1 MAAILVCAL
10 IVIALLLLLL
20 FYEIRLGFP
29 FGFVLQLKHYLK
41 YILWSTY
48 FKNYC
53 RWVTASGRQRL
64 LSMKEKKIN
73 VLFRDVEGRQN
84 FACDRKTSSFH

>member
-1 MAAILVCAL
+1 MAVILVCAL

-48 FKNYC
+48 FKNCC

-64 LSMKEKKIN
+64 LSM
-73 VLFRDVEGRQN
+73 
-84 FACDRKTSSFH
+84 

>member
-1 MAAILVCAL
+1 MAVILVCAL

-20 FYEIRLGFP
+20 LLLFYEIRPGFP

-64 LSMKEKKIN
+64 LSM
-73 VLFRDVEGRQN
+73 
-84 FACDRKTSSFH
+84 

>member
-10 IVIALLLLLL
+10 IITALLLLLLLL

-48 FKNYC
+48 FKIYC

-64 LSMKEKKIN
+64 LSM
-73 VLFRDVEGRQN
+73 
-84 FACDRKTSSFH
+84 

>member
-48 FKNYC
+48 FKNYSQWATTSPIHE
-53 RWVTASGRQRL
+53 R
-64 LSMKEKKIN
+64 KKNQCVI
-73 VLFRDVEGRQN
+73 
-84 FACDRKTSSFH
+84 